1 MFSLKVPRRGHVA
14 AAGLVAA
21 LVSALLVSVPVA
33 SAVADD
39 APGYLVESGSYPD
52 GAAVGA
58 AAGIVLKDGNGG
70 LRVVTCPVP
79 IPVAAGLVEVEFESA
94 GKKAKVCF
102 EAVFRPAVLN
112 LEIAASFGV
121 KAGKQPMDVTYS
133 VAGGPETEIPVPA
146 GGRRSVDTGLTGQST
161 IVVIEVQADPA
172 VDAPATTTTHP
183 RTAITKIRTGLG
195 SCTGTLVDRSWVL
208 TAASC
213 FAGDP
218 ATLVAGAP
226 ADPARVL
233 FGPDVAN
240 DKTMSGTGELGVKV
254 TRLEPAGNGQ
264 DAVLAKLETAVDDIT
279 PMPVATTAPV
289 AGQDVAFSGF
299 GRTASVWVPLVSR
312 TNTYPVTAI
321 GATTLTAAA
330 SGASLCLG
338 DGGAPG
344 VRDINGTTTLVA
356 VASQAS
362 QAGCYGSGIP
372 AGTGSVT
379 ATRGD
384 ALSGWV
390 ATTIRSGLD
399 TVVVPAAT
407 QALAQQLVDSGR
419 VTAEPKVMTQLQAY
433 AAGRARGNIV
443 DNQVRDC
450 MIDPVLLGALKKVVV
465 DQGFSITISSLN
477 EYCVTPGAAKADY
490 HSRNGGGYAVDIS
503 AVNGVASTGNTAQDQ
518 ALRTAMLAALPAPSG
533 IGQLN
538 CRPTVTTPAGWSQF
552 DAACTHNHFEYRGS
566 VAAAAPV
573 IKPSFDM
580 NSDGKPDV
588 LSVSASN
595 HQLYLYLGSGTGGW
609 TQQSTGS
616 SGWEAV
622 TAIVHGDYNAD
633 GKGDIVATWNDG
645 SIWFYE
651 GDGANGLV
659 GRSLIGSGWP
669 GTALLTG
676 GVDFNGDGR
685 ADLIGRGT
693 NGNIYL
699 YAGNGAGSF
708 AAGVHFNAGW
718 GHMTSLLAGDFN
730 GDGKGDLVARDS
742 NGLLW
747 RFLGDGV
754 NLTTPT
760 QVGNGWNIM
769 TVITGGLD
777 YTGDGIADI
786 LARQTTGA
794 FWIYPGT
801 ATGFTGPTNL
811 NSGWNALRL
820 LS

>member
-1 MFSLKVPRRGHVA
+1 MFSLRSPRRGRVA
-14 AAGLVAA
+14 AVGVAA
-21 LVSALLVSVPVA
+21 LVSALLVSVPMT

-39 APGYLVESGSYPD
+39 APGYLVEAGLYPD
-52 GAAVGA
+52 GAAVGP

-70 LRVVTCPVP
+70 LRVVTC
-79 IPVAAGLVEVEFESA
+79 AAGTGQVEVEFERS
-94 GKKAKVCF
+94 GKRAKVCF

-121 KAGKQPMDVTYS
+121 KAGAQPMDVTYS
-133 VAGGPETEIPVPA
+133 VAGGPEKEIPVPA
-146 GGRRSVDTGLTGQST
+146 GGRRTVDELQTGQST
-161 IVVIEVQADPA
+161 IVVIEVKADPA
-172 VDAPATTTTHP
+172 VDVPATTATHP
-183 RTAITKIRTGLG
+183 RTAVTKVRTGLG

-213 FAGDP
+213 FAADP
-218 ATLVAGAP
+218 ATLVPGAP
-226 ADPARVL
+226 AAPARVL

-240 DKTMSGTGELGVKV
+240 DKTMSGTGDLGVKV
-254 TRLEPAGNGQ
+254 AHIEPAGNGQ
-264 DAVLAKLETAVDDIT
+264 DAVLAKLETAVDDIA
-279 PMPVATTAPV
+279 PMPIATSAPA
-289 AGQDVAFSGF
+289 AGQDLAFTGF
-299 GRTASVWVPLVSR
+299 GRTNNVWVPLASH
-312 TNTYPVTAI
+312 TNTYPVTAVNT
-321 GATTLTAAA
+321 AALTAAA
-330 SGASLCLG
+330 AGASLCLG

-344 VRDINGTTTLVA
+344 VRDINGTKTLVA

-372 AGTGSVT
+372 AGTATVT

-384 ALSGWV
+384 TLSGWV
-390 ATTIRSGLD
+390 AATIRNGLD

-407 QALAQQLVDSGR
+407 KVLAQQLVDSGR
-419 VTAEPKVMTQLQAY
+419 ITAEPKIMTQLQAY
-433 AAGRARGNIV
+433 AAGKVRGNIV

-450 MIDPVLLGALKKVVV
+450 TIDPVLLEALKKVVV

-503 AVNGVASTGNTAQDQ
+503 VVNGVASTGNTAQDQ
-518 ALRTAMLAALPAPSG
+518 ALRAAMLAALPAPSG
-533 IGQLN
+533 IGQLS
-538 CRPTVTTPAGWSQF
+538 CRPRTTTPAGWSQF

-573 IKPSFDM
+573 IKPSFDV

-616 SGWEAV
+616 AGWEAV

-633 GKGDIVATWNDG
+633 GNGDIVATWNDG

-651 GDGANGLV
+651 GDGANGFV